1 MTLKIDQRLQQGRY
15 RIRDRLGQGG
25 MGTVYLAEDL
35 NLSGRLVAI
44 KENTDASPEA
54 QAQFKREAVLL
65 ASLNHVNLPRV
76 TDHFIE
82 PNGRQYLVMDYI
94 QGDDLRQVLQNQR
107 APLPEE
113 VALAWLGQVM
123 DALEYMHTWID
134 PLTGRPSPIIH
145 RDIKPSN
152 IKRTPDGRIVL
163 VDFGLARFIDGGAT
177 FSGARSV
184 TPGYSPL
191 EQYMG
196 GTDIRSDIYALA
208 ATLYSMVTLQK
219 PPETPAIA
227 AGTTPLPAP
236 RKLNPKLSRNIE
248 RVILRAMQIQPAER
262 YGTVQAMRAALS
274 NRRQTTPV
282 TYQRSMPIP
291 QPARAQRRLGLSI
304 GVTLLVLLLG
314 IGIVSWFA
322 PTFLSRLADLNLLL
336 APEVASVAPEIASTQ
351 MPLTTAT
358 AIPSAN
364 TELSQTVTAGQP
376 ALPPSA
382 TVTLLPT
389 PTTPAGTA
397 VAQVPG
403 QTAASLVTDTVTNTV
418 TSTDTSSLGLTAT
431 APSTATPTVDATQ
444 IAQNEQATAEAIAT
458 ALTPPPTATATP
470 VPPTSTPLPTHTA
483 VATPIRQ
490 ATATETQTPVPTVT
504 VTKTRPPTIT
514 STATI
519 TAPPATATASPNPAT
534 VTQEAVQ
541 VQEAIQQAVF
551 ATLTA
556 LAPTATPTVLP
567 TQTPVPTLPATATP
581 TGTPTATKIPR
592 PTATATRPPTKT
604 ATATFTTT
612 ATQTLTPTPSPV
624 PPTLTTAPTVPPTA
638 TATPLATATLRPAP
652 TAALPVGGSVTLLE
666 PFDAVLQGKRT
677 FRWSTN
683 VVLAENQYF
692 ELVFWPAGNDAMG
705 SGFGPAGSSKETALT
720 IDLDKT
726 ADTLAHLFKSGQ
738 DYEWGILL
746 VELNPYRRLQY
757 LGGGQRFHFER
768 SSGGGGG
775 GGGGSA
781 PAPTNTPRG

>member
-44 KENTDASPEA
+44 KENTDASPET
-54 QAQFKREAVLL
+54 QAQFKREAVML
-65 ASLNHVNLPRV
+65 ASLNHANLPRV

-82 PNGRQYLVMDYI
+82 PSGRQYLVMDYI
-94 QGDDLRQVLQNQR
+94 QGDDLRQVLQNQH

-134 PLTGRPSPIIH
+134 PLAGRPSPIIH

-163 VDFGLARFIDGGAT
+163 VDFGLARFIDGGVT

-219 PPETPAIA
+219 PPEAPAIA
-227 AGTTPLPAP
+227 AGTTPLPLP
-236 RKLNPKLSRNIE
+236 RKLNPKLSRNVE
-248 RVILRAMQIQPAER
+248 RVILRAMQIQPGER

-282 TYQRSMPIP
+282 TYQRPMPAL
-291 QPARAQRRLGLSI
+291 QPHRAQRRLGLSI
-304 GVTLLVLLLG
+304 GVTLLVLLLV
-314 IGIVSWFA
+314 IGTVTWFA
-322 PTFLSRLADLNLLL
+322 PTFLSRLADFNLGLS
-336 APEVASVAPEIASTQ
+336 PEVASVVPAAESTQ
-351 MPLTTAT
+351 VPVATTTESTTARV
-358 AIPSAN
+358 
-364 TELSQTVTAGQP
+364 ELAQTVTVGQA
-376 ALPPSA
+376 ALPLSA

-389 PTTPAGTA
+389 PIISTGTA
-397 VAQVPG
+397 VAPAPVQVAESPM
-403 QTAASLVTDTVTNTV
+403 
-418 TSTDTSSLGLTAT
+418 TSSLQLTAT
-431 APSTATPTVDATQ
+431 TPSTATPTVDATQ
-444 IAQNEQATAEAIAT
+444 LAQNEQATAQAIATANAQSTLTAT

-470 VPPTSTPLPTHTA
+470 VPATSTPLPTDTT

-490 ATATETQTPVPTVT
+490 ATATATQTPVPTAT
-504 VTKTRPPTIT
+504 VTKTPRPTVT
-514 STATI
+514 STATKP
-519 TAPPATATASPNPAT
+519 TPPATATASPNPAT
-534 VTQEAVQ
+534 VTQQAMQ
-541 VQEAIQQAVF
+541 VQAAIQQAVF

-581 TGTPTATKIPR
+581 TGTPTPSQTPR
-592 PTATATRPPTKT
+592 PSATATRPPTQT
-604 ATATFTTT
+604 ATATFTAT
-612 ATQTLTPTPSPV
+612 ATQTVSPTPTPL
-624 PPTLTTAPTVPPTA
+624 PPTPTVVPTVLPTA
-638 TATPLATATLRPAP
+638 TATPIATATLRPTP

-726 ADTLAHLFKSGQ
+726 ADTLAHLLKSGQ

-775 GGGGSA
+775 GGGSA